1 MPLPSALLSRRLAAA
16 STTTAASPESR
27 APRIAKDWRSTL
39 IGDRVSIREAI
50 RAIDESALQIALVV
64 DAEQRLVGTVTD
76 GDVRRG
82 LLRGV
87 GLDAPAADIMNRQ
100 PASCPAALGRD
111 AAVAVMRGA
120 DVKQMPLLDAEGRV
134 TGLELQGDIV
144 KHAKRDNW
152 VVLMAGGLGQRLRPL
167 TEDCPK
173 PLLRIG
179 GQPILE
185 IILKSFAR
193 QGFERFFL
201 SVNYKAEMVRQHF
214 GDGSRFGVEIAYLE
228 EDRKLGTAG
237 ALGLL
242 PGHPEHP
249 LLVMNGDV
257 LTGINFGS
265 LLDFHVE
272 QQAAATMAVREHTV
286 EVPFGVIDLAA
297 DDYLAG
303 VTEKPR
309 YSWFVNAGI
318 YVLEPHMLHLL
329 ERGETIDM
337 PALLDRVLA
346 NDERIAAFPVRE
358 YWRDIGRLEDLE
370 GASVDFPAAF
380 AS

>member
-1 MPLPSALLSRRLAAA
+1 MKNSTLSLLPARASLAAP
-16 STTTAASPESR
+16 PEIR
-27 APRIAKDWRSTL
+27 PARPTKDWRATL
-39 IGDRVSIREAI
+39 VGHGVSIREAI

-64 DAEQRLVGTVTD
+64 DADQRLVGTVTD

-87 GLDAPAADIMNRQ
+87 SLDAPAAGIMNRQ

-111 AAVAVMRGA
+111 AAVAVMRSA
-120 DVKQMPLLDAEGRV
+120 DVKQVPLLDDAGRV
-134 TGLELQGDIV
+134 AGLELLGDV
-144 KHAKRDNW
+144 TLRSERDNW
-152 VVLMAGGLGQRLRPL
+152 VVLMAGGLGQRLMPL

-193 QGFERFFL
+193 QGFQRFFL
-201 SVNYKAEMVRQHF
+201 SVNYKAEMVRAHF
-214 GDGSRFGVEIAYLE
+214 GDGSRFGVQIEYLQ

-242 PGHPEHP
+242 TERPKHP

-257 LTGINFGS
+257 LSGINFAS

-272 QQAAATMAVREHTV
+272 QRATATMAVREHTV

-297 DDYLAG
+297 DDYLAS

-318 YVLEPHMLHLL
+318 YVLEPHVLHLL

-337 PALLDRVLA
+337 PTLLDRVLA

-370 GASVDFPAAF
+370 GASVDYPAAF
-380 AS
+380 SA

>member
-1 MPLPSALLSRRLAAA
+1 MPTTALSRVPTNRAGNA
-16 STTTAASPESR
+16 TPPETRR
-27 APRIAKDWRSTL
+27 AAKDWRATL
-39 IGDRVSIREAI
+39 VGHAVSIREAI

-64 DAEQRLVGTVTD
+64 DPEQRLVGTVTD

-87 GLDAPAADIMNRQ
+87 SLDAPAAEIMNRE
-100 PASCPAALGRD
+100 PASCPASLGRE
-111 AAVAVMRGA
+111 AALAVMRSA
-120 DVKQMPLLDAEGRV
+120 DVKQVPLLDADGRV
-134 TGLELQGDIV
+134 AGLELLGDV
-144 KHAKRDNW
+144 MKRSERDNW

-193 QGFERFFL
+193 QGFQRFFL

-214 GDGSRFGVEIAYLE
+214 GDGSRWGVQIEYLK

-242 PGHPEHP
+242 PEHP
-249 LLVMNGDV
+249 REPLLLMNGDV
-257 LTGINFGS
+257 LTGINFAS

-272 QQAAATMAVREHTV
+272 QQATATVAVREHTV
-286 EVPFGVIDLAA
+286 EVPFGVVDLAA

-309 YSWFVNAGI
+309 YSWFVNAGV
-318 YVLEPHMLHLL
+318 YVLEPHALHLL
-329 ERGETIDM
+329 ERGEAIDM
-337 PALLDRVLA
+337 PALLDRALA

-370 GASVDFPAAF
+370 GASAEYPAAF
-380 AS
+380 SA